1 MKNLFDKMNKLGYSA
16 KKEISKFF
24 IIEAVVVVI
33 AVLAFVLLNEI
44 TITIV
49 GSIFALVF
57 GFLYFSRYT
66 NKIEQINKKNIE
78 DFSNLFSYFRIYIHN
93 GFSVYSALK
102 EIMLFASP
110 ELRELLEILIRDI
123 DNDKTVQPFVK
134 FARNFNEIIVEE
146 MMISIYQMIDDGEQ
160 SEYLQQFELI
170 FDKFSEVM
178 YQKSLRSKDSKLG
191 TLSSAPLVGS
201 CFLIIALTI
210 GIMSVI
216 GGMING
222 L

>member
-1 MKNLFDKMNKLGYSA
+1 MKRIIERMAKLGFSP
-16 KKEISKFF
+16 KQEILKFSL
-24 IIEAVVVVI
+24 IELVII
-33 AVLAFVLLNEI
+33 AVSALATIYLKESLLA
-44 TITIV
+44 IV
-49 GSIFALVF
+49 GVAFSAIFGV
-57 GFLYFSRYT
+57 LYFSRYGS
-66 NKIEQINKKNIE
+66 KIEQINKQNIE
-78 DFSNLFSYFRIYIHN
+78 DFANLFSYFRIYIHN

-110 ELRELLEILIRDI
+110 DLRELLEKLLKDI
-123 DNDKTVQPFVK
+123 DSDKTVQPFVK

-160 SEYLQQFELI
+160 SEYLTQFELI

-178 YQKSLRSKDSKLG
+178 YQKNLRAKDSKLG

-201 CFLIIALTI
+201 CFLIIALTL

-216 GGMING
+216 GEMING
-222 L
+222 I